1 MRMRKWIGVLAL
13 ASVLLHAA
21 ALVRHNTVMT
31 GANLQYQALV
41 ESLTQICHG
50 SGVAGNT
57 ATTELPYIP
66 PPSNSEHGCPICS
79 GLGPS
84 MAVAAPA
91 AASPFI
97 PPAAQ
102 RVAYRH
108 APRSVAIGHAVC
120 PPARGPPAIA

>member
-1 MRMRKWIGVLAL
+1 MPDCAQGRCDKSSAIHRSCPPAIESAHALWLTGWPRGWPMRMRKWIGVLAL

-84 MAVAAPA
+84 MAVAA
-91 AASPFI
+91 
-97 PPAAQ
+97 
-102 RVAYRH
+102 
-108 APRSVAIGHAVC
+108 
-120 PPARGPPAIA
+120 